1 MQFTVFRHM
10 GIGHSSPSK
19 LMNRIKIVVERSYVN
34 AVHDRMMCHYQ
45 VKGGRH
51 YAYDFSTSTITFDCD
66 VAGNHDII
74 GKILDDLI
82 TWDKE
87 SVF

>member
-1 MQFTVFRHM
+1 MQFTVFREK
-10 GIGHSSPSK
+10 GIGHFSPSSLK
-19 LMNRIKIVVERSYVN
+19 NRIKIMVERSYVK

-45 VKGGRH
+45 VKGCRH
-51 YAYDFSTSTITFDCD
+51 YAYDFSTSTITFECD
-66 VAGNHDII
+66 VAGNHEII

-82 TWDKE
+82 QWDKE